1 MTKVTQIQHFGLVTL
16 FIANLKQFNTTK
28 LCPRDLSLFPVSDQ
42 RIQFKG
48 DFRDRNGVKRDCQA
62 TKIHSSSEAQGQ
74 LVSQTKGVSWAKD
87 VEHNSFA
94 HENAITRLAACE
106 SPRIA
111 IKHLI

>member
-1 MTKVTQIQHFGLVTL
+1 MTNVTQIQPFCLATL
-16 FIANLKQFNTTK
+16 FIAKLKQFNTTK
-28 LCPRDLSLFPVSDQ
+28 LCSPDLSLFPVSDQ

-62 TKIHSSSEAQGQ
+62 TKIHSSLEAQGH

-87 VEHNSFA
+87 VVYNSFA

>member
-1 MTKVTQIQHFGLVTL
+1 MTKVTQIQPFCLLTL

-28 LCPRDLSLFPVSDQ
+28 FCPPELSLFPVSDQ

-62 TKIHSSSEAQGQ
+62 TKIHSSSEDQGQ

-87 VEHNSFA
+87 VVYNSFA